1 MSKTRMGKRVASL
14 LLSLVMMLSLLPTTV
29 YATED
34 TGGGTGATYDA
45 VQQTESGD
53 NTENAG
59 ELESTG
65 EGEDDSEA
73 GNKAET
79 YVAQVGDV
87 QYKTLEEAIGV
98 AADGATVSLLDN
110 VTLNTTLTVAKSITI
125 DVGGFTLTV
134 ATDGDGIVVNNAT
147 LTLTGTGKYVFNCT
161 ASGSDGIFVNNTVEG
176 GTSELN
182 LNGNVDINVS
192 GNVSSAIHAYAS
204 AGKAVVNI
212 NAGTI
217 TARGSKQF
225 PGVVVDQN
233 ATLNMTGGTFDL
245 SMDFDAYSD
254 GNDVVGVLIWG
265 GSSHKQENCAVN
277 ISGGT
282 FKVGGKNA
290 FAQAVQVGMSNGYS
304 ENCTVNISGGNV
316 VLNPTE
322 GGKGYVYTAY
332 KASYATAA
340 ITGGTVSGK
349 VTAIANTYIR
359 DLENDGLT
367 ITGGTFSG
375 ITVDEK
381 YLAEG
386 KTLDKSGT
394 VIDEV
399 ASTKP
404 VTVNGV
410 GYDTLEEAIAAAQ
423 DGDTVTL
430 LADVEE
436 NVEIAAGKNLTLDL
450 NGCTLNGGTGTN
462 KAALTNYGTITITDS
477 SEAKTGTIK
486 RNDIGT
492 VGETSYYVILNQ
504 GTMTIESGNV
514 INNSGYKKA
523 NSTGSMVGSSLICNG
538 DCNGGSTL
546 TINGGTFTQ
555 YNFIAIKNGALGVL
569 NVTGGMIT
577 SNHSAIQNWFEAN
590 ITGGEIKGQLWTDA
604 YTAGVSDGKTKIG
617 GNATFTG
624 EIVMDIYG
632 NSVAPTL
639 EIAGGKLDVT
649 NWKITDAAA
658 NVGAKPAISG
668 GTFKAAVPA
677 DYLADGFEIKESTD
691 ASGNTTYGVEKAASY
706 VAMIGEQSYATLQAA
721 FDAAKTGDTVTLL
734 SDITLTEQV
743 NITKALDGLT
753 LDGNGKTITC
763 ATTNDPSKSGGSA
776 LYFGNADQHLYC
788 TGIKIKDLT
797 MTGTA
802 RFAIFLCGGTTTEFT
817 NVNIS
822 GNYYI
827 AVNLYGTHGAT
838 MTNCNISNS
847 TTGTDKY
854 ISGIWSNVSSAN
866 PLKLV
871 NSTVDVITINTYT
884 TANKLEPKIF
894 VMDGS
899 EAEIHTF
906 DDGSVS
912 GNKKLCVS
920 TESTGTYTIKEYDET
935 TSTWV
940 EVKDYVAEVNGT
952 GYATLAAAYAAAEDG
967 ATVTL
972 LADTTE
978 DVTINKNITLDL
990 GGKTLTNTNTGKA
1003 TLTIAKGATA
1013 TVKNGS
1019 VVGGSSYYTI
1029 QNNGT
1034 ATLEGV
1040 TATAG
1045 NTGSSMIDN
1054 WGTLTIESGTYE
1066 GGLNVVK
1073 SEEGSTLTIN
1083 GGKFTL
1089 EYATEGYTGVVFA
1102 YGNTTITGGEFIQ
1115 NLTTTGRWNHP
1126 TVILT
1131 GVVEGYTAITRV
1143 TGGHFVNKM
1152 SGESIFRGAG
1162 KGTSDNFEVSG
1173 GTFNKSVP
1181 DSFFKEGY
1189 FAQKNTDGTYGVGGP
1204 AVAKV
1209 NSAEGYNTL
1218 AEAIAAAKAGETVT
1232 LLQNVTVDKPIIVGK
1247 AITLDLGGKTLTSTW
1262 AMPSDASGAD
1272 RYALVN
1278 NAKMTLTNGTF
1289 AAGEA
1294 RAIGAYAGLTLNNVT
1309 VSQTLTGG
1317 HACVAFCKDGAT
1329 YTIKDSTINGAYA
1342 VANFANN
1349 ATIKIT
1355 GSELNGSGCGLYHN
1369 GSNYG
1374 LELTV
1379 RATTIN
1385 GSLDGAIGNENDP
1398 SGVYISGSTATVEK
1412 GGMQFAS
1419 FTNCTIKGATAIEV
1433 KYTNLKLD
1441 KCTVEA
1447 TAKTPSYSKNNNG
1460 MTALGFAVVSTDNSK
1475 DGVTPVPAG
1484 TVTITGKGNYTGL
1497 VGLGALEGVK
1507 ETYTG
1512 FADGTIKV
1520 FGGTFDSAVMPEY
1533 CADGFV
1539 PTQNDDGTYG
1549 VREANYVAQV
1559 SSTKYESLAAAIEA
1573 AGRNATVTLLADT
1586 RENVTIDKAMTLDLN
1601 GHTLNGGTEKG
1612 KPALTITARPVTIK
1626 DSSEAQNGTIMRED
1640 TAENSGVSSHY
1651 VIDVQ
1656 GNGWLTFE
1664 GGNVKNGSGVVGVK
1678 GASLVRV
1685 GDDSVAKQ
1693 PGLVINGGT
1702 FTQDNFIVIKVDRG
1716 YLKLNGGT
1724 LNSANSYAVE
1734 NWYNANIKG
1743 GTVNGDVAA
1752 WTYSGGT
1759 NSFLTIEGG
1768 AINGNVTSVNYGNA
1782 ENRTA
1787 KVSITGGTVNGEL
1800 DTRSYDPATNELT
1813 SIDDAAKATIKVTSG
1828 TFSKD
1833 PSTYVV
1839 EDSAVKANEDGTFG
1853 VEKAYLAKVGDTS
1866 YYTMKEAFEAQTAS
1880 GAPIV
1885 MLRDYTTGS
1894 PFRSGSINRTVDL
1907 NGHTWTCTGTDA
1919 NSAAFEINNSNVT
1932 LTVKSGKVV
1941 SSQLVGLIPSAIG
1954 GTITYDNSGL
1964 VFESVEMKTTAHS
1977 GIETNGNNKNNT
1989 VTLKNSTLNVPNG
2002 FGIYFPSSGTLNI
2015 ENSII
2020 NAKTMGVQVCSGS
2033 LNINDGSEITVTGDP
2048 VEKTENDGAIQD
2060 GAAISIVNRTGYKGL
2075 DKIKVTGGTFTA
2087 KTGNDAIKAY
2097 DWNNTNRTE
2106 DEWAEAGT
2114 YIAVSGGTF
2123 SSAVK
2128 EEYCADGYI
2137 PTANGDGTYGV
2148 KEGQYVAYVGTS
2160 TNKFETLQAAIN
2172 AAKDS
2177 QTVRLLADITLTET
2191 AVFPA
2196 GKKVSI
2202 NLQGHKITATGTALR
2217 INGTTEINS
2226 SKTGAPDA
2234 AQTGMI
2240 VSTNNVAVAVG
2251 NNAKLSVFSGT
2262 LKGREGA
2269 VITGTS
2275 TGATIDVRGSKATLI
2290 ATDNAVIAGN
2300 GSKRDG
2306 DPNNITIR
2314 NGTFIGSITTPGYIA
2329 CGIYAPWNDNVTVSG
2344 GTFNITNG
2352 AGIVARAGTVKVTSG
2367 TFNCT
2372 GDGTG
2377 WVGDSK
2383 NTVPCA
2389 ALVFDKAA
2397 NYPALTDASQI
2408 LVSGGSFSTDPA
2420 ANGATLAAG
2429 YVAAPN
2435 ESGMYKVE
2443 KANPVAEI
2451 NGVKYDT
2458 LSQAIAA
2465 LEDKGGTIK
2474 LLQDIN
2480 APSMNYKITENI
2492 TIDLNGHDITG
2503 SGAEGV
2509 FYVYTSGH
2517 LTITGDGV
2525 ITAVENNKAAIAVQV
2540 FSEKAKVTLEGG
2552 TYKQQITNKDDPH
2565 FDLIYVYYGTAEIK
2579 GGTYEGFTPAWTLN
2593 CRDDSYKA
2601 GTAHITVTGGTFVG
2615 FDPANNTAEGE
2626 GTSFVPTGY
2635 VPKANGDGS
2644 YTVVKGTY
2652 VAEYNGT
2659 KYTSLQEAINAASQK
2674 NGGQA
2679 VVTLLGDL
2687 TITETVNFAKQY
2699 GGSVL
2704 LNLGGYTL
2712 TGEGCRALQIN
2723 KGNLYLENGTVTS
2736 TGIINSSSVIRIGS
2750 NEDAYSG
2757 VQPQLYMRNGAKVL
2771 APVSYGV
2778 TIFGSK
2784 TVSEQLT
2791 VAGNASIEATGPSPA
2806 ISGQGGQAYHVDGKG
2821 TKVIITGNAVVSATN
2836 NYAIYHPDNGTL
2848 TVQGNAS
2855 VSGKGG
2861 IQMCSGTLDISY
2873 GSPKIEALGKA
2884 DHETGAAGPIYDVAA
2899 ISVVN
2904 RSYPGGAPVVTI
2916 KGTPT
2921 ITAVDGEVIHAY
2933 TWSSGAESEWAE
2945 AGDNINVSGG
2955 TYSKDFK
2962 EAYLAADCTLVP
2974 NGDTTYTVKQEPV
2987 AEYNG
2992 TQYTSLAQALQD
3004 ARNAGGGEVKLLKD
3018 VTQTTSSLDIGKV
3031 TLDLNTKTLTLDGG
3045 AQLYT
3050 SNAATIKNGT
3060 IKRTDEPTSG
3070 NANDFAIQVMSG
3082 SSLTLGTTSADTV
3095 TIESTY
3101 GVYNVGGTLTV
3112 GHANITTDGWSV
3124 AVDDSASKTGVV
3136 TIGEGAVITSKTGN
3150 CISTR
3155 VGSKPNVTITGGQLT
3170 SNGTNWDAGVIYWA
3184 SEGTLTITGGTFTA
3198 SSAEGSEAAAVY
3210 QKNGTVKISGSATNL
3225 LGNKALVV
3233 QTGDGSTGTMVTE
3246 LSGGTYSTKPEE
3258 AWVVNGYRAIE
3269 NTDGSFTV
3277 VEGKFTVQVTS
3288 RTVSSD
3294 TPVANVSGGGE
3305 TTYEVGTTVTAASLS
3320 GYTFKG
3326 WYLEKYTDDNS
3337 TLVKTDLSFT
3347 YHPTADCTLIA
3358 VYEPISGAKF
3368 YLTVNASEFTVGE
3381 SAVYDSYMHDQV
3393 AAGESV
3399 TVRFEG
3405 KENFLYWVNASRKVV
3420 SISKEYTFIMG
3431 SETTLTAVYGKT
3443 REAQATVVFMS
3454 DSDQIITSKAY
3465 KSGTA
3470 IQFPTPPIKM
3480 GCTFTRWSMTE
3491 QEIQAA
3497 IAASNNGVIVV
3508 KACYTDPSTPYTV
3521 TVRYPDDTKE
3531 EYSGMVGKTV
3541 TLTAKEISGKI
3552 FSYWTDSENNV
3563 LGYAKTL
3570 MLAPSGSI
3578 TVKAVYSD
3586 TAVEAKPVITMTAV
3600 EAGEVGTGYY
3610 VISFTATRAVPEGYT
3625 VVKQGILYSVDSQCS
3640 GEGAKD
3646 YMKLTDEGSVPAGI
3660 YEYEGNNTA
3669 LSGVTRFNAKTGAV
3683 DRTIYG
3689 RGYMV
3694 LKNSSGTIEY
3704 VYSDNILSGNYSNLA
3719 NIGG

>member
-29 YATED
+29 YATEGAD
-34 TGGGTGATYDA
+34 TGDITDEIVGQANTSVANTEGTG
-45 VQQTESGD
+45 EPG
-53 NTENAG
+53 
-59 ELESTG
+59 STG
-65 EGEDDSEA
+65 EGKDGGEA

-79 YVAQVGDV
+79 CVAQVDGT
-87 QYKTLEEAIGV
+87 QYATLEEAV
-98 AADGATVSLLDN
+98 KAAENGNTVSLLDN
-110 VTLNTTLTVAKSITI
+110 VTLNTTLTVAKNITI
-125 DVGGFTLTV
+125 DVGGFTLKVSTS
-134 ATDGDGIVVNNAT
+134 GDGISVENAT
-147 LTLTGTGKYVFNCT
+147 LTLTGDNGAYVFDCT
-161 ASGSDGIFVNNTVEG
+161 ASGGDGIFVNNTDANT
-176 GTSELN
+176 TSNLN
-182 LNGNVDINVS
+182 LS
-192 GNVSSAIHAYAS
+192 GNVKIRVSNNSNSVIHAYAATGNAS
-204 AGKAVVNI
+204 VNISGGALTVDGTGSKFSAVVI
-212 NAGTI
+212 
-217 TARGSKQF
+217 
-225 PGVVVDQN
+225 DQN
-233 ATLNMTGGTFDL
+233 AALNMNGGEIDL
-245 SMDFDAYSD
+245 SVDFESYSKSY
-254 GNDVVGVLIWG
+254 NDVVGVLLWG
-265 GSSHKQENCAVN
+265 QNGKQENCTAN
-277 ISGGT
+277 INGGAI
-282 FKVGGKNA
+282 KVGGKNA
-290 FAQAVQVGMSNGYS
+290 FAQAVQVGMKNGYS
-304 ENCTVNISGGNV
+304 ENCAVNISGGEV
-316 VLNPTE
+316 VLNQTE
-322 GGKGYVYTAY
+322 GGEGYVYAPY
-332 KASYATAA
+332 NAAYATAT
-340 ITGGTVSGK
+340 ITGGTVSGN
-349 VTAIANTYIR
+349 VTALTATAAGP
-359 DLENDGLT
+359 DTATLT
-367 ITGGTFSG
+367 ISGGTFSTTAG
-375 ITVDEK
+375 TTLNVEK
-381 YLAEG
+381 YLAED
-386 KTLDKSGT
+386 KTLDASGN
-394 VIDEV
+394 VVDEV

-410 GYDTLEEAIAAAQ
+410 GYDTLAAAIAAAQ

-430 LADVEE
+430 LADVDE

-504 GTMTIESGNV
+504 GTMTIESGTV

-632 NSVAPTL
+632 NSVAPKL
-639 EIAGGKLDVT
+639 EITGGKLDVT

-734 SDITLTEQV
+734 
-743 NITKALDGLT
+743 
-753 LDGNGKTITC
+753 
-763 ATTNDPSKSGGSA
+763 
-776 LYFGNADQHLYC
+776 
-788 TGIKIKDLT
+788 
-797 MTGTA
+797 
-802 RFAIFLCGGTTTEFT
+802 
-817 NVNIS
+817 
-822 GNYYI
+822 
-827 AVNLYGTHGAT
+827 
-838 MTNCNISNS
+838 
-847 TTGTDKY
+847 
-854 ISGIWSNVSSAN
+854 
-866 PLKLV
+866 
-871 NSTVDVITINTYT
+871 
-884 TANKLEPKIF
+884 
-894 VMDGS
+894 
-899 EAEIHTF
+899 
-906 DDGSVS
+906 
-912 GNKKLCVS
+912 
-920 TESTGTYTIKEYDET
+920 
-935 TSTWV
+935 
-940 EVKDYVAEVNGT
+940 
-952 GYATLAAAYAAAEDG
+952 
-967 ATVTL
+967 
-972 LADTTE
+972 ADTTE
-978 DVTINKNITLDL
+978 DVTIDKNITLDL
-990 GGKTLTNTNTGKA
+990 GGKTLTNTGAGKA

-1034 ATLEGV
+1034 ATLEDV

-1054 WGTLTIESGTYE
+1054 YGTLTINSGTYT

-1083 GGKFTL
+1083 GGTFTL
-1089 EYATEGYTGVVFA
+1089 DYATNGYTGVVFA
-1102 YGNTTITGGEFIQ
+1102 YGDTTISGGEFIQ

-1189 FAQKNTDGTYGVGGP
+1189 FAQKNTDSTYGVGGP

-1262 AMPSDASGAD
+1262 VMPSDASGAD

-1612 KPALTITARPVTIK
+1612 KPALTITARTVTIK
-1626 DSSEAQNGTIMRED
+1626 DSSTAQTGTIMRED

-1651 VIDVQ
+1651 VIDIQ
-1656 GNGWLTFE
+1656 GNAWVMFE
-1664 GGNVKNGSGVVGVK
+1664 SGIVKNNSGIVGVT

-1880 GAPIV
+1880 GEPIV

-1941 SSQLVGLIPSAIG
+1941 SSQLVGLIPSAMG
-1954 GTITYDNSGL
+1954 GTIKYDNSSL
-1964 VFESVEMKTTAHS
+1964 MFEGVEMSTTATS
-1977 GIETNGNNKNNT
+1977 GIETNGNNTNDT

-2020 NAKTMGVQVCSGS
+2020 NAKTMGVQICSGS
-2033 LNINDGSEITVTGDP
+2033 LNINDGSEITVTGDS

-2097 DWNNTNRTE
+2097 NWENKTE
-2106 DEWAEAGT
+2106 TDFTANDKVF
-2114 YIAVSGGTF
+2114 VSGGTF
-2123 SSAVK
+2123 SSIPDNMT
-2128 EEYCADGYI
+2128 ELCAKDYI
-2137 PTANGDGTYGV
+2137 PELTPSGAYEVRKAD
-2148 KEGQYVAYVGTS
+2148 YVAAISDKQYTS
-2160 TNKFETLQAAIN
+2160 LANAIA
-2172 AAKDS
+2172 AAKDGD
-2177 QTVRLLADITLTET
+2177 TVKLLGEVVLDKTLIIKDKTITLDLNGKTISNSADIWNENTYAWSLISVRDKGNLTIDDT
-2191 AVFPA
+2191 
-2196 GKKVSI
+2196 
-2202 NLQGHKITATGTALR
+2202 TG
-2217 INGTTEINS
+2217 G
-2226 SKTGAPDA
+2226 
-2234 AQTGMI
+2234 
-2240 VSTNNVAVAVG
+2240 
-2251 NNAKLSVFSGT
+2251 GT
-2262 LKGREGA
+2262 LKAKENDCFALDVYAYDTKNVENTKLTINAGNYVGNISA
-2269 VITGTS
+2269 VYAFTGK
-2275 TGATIDVRGSKATLI
+2275 ATI
-2290 ATDNAVIAGN
+2290 N
-2300 GSKRDG
+2300 GG
-2306 DPNNITIR
+2306 H
-2314 NGTFIGSITTPGYIA
+2314 FSIQQ
-2329 CGIYAPWNDNVTVSG
+2329 
-2344 GTFNITNG
+2344 
-2352 AGIVARAGTVKVTSG
+2352 K
-2367 TFNCT
+2367 
-2372 GDGTG
+2372 
-2377 WVGDSK
+2377 
-2383 NTVPCA
+2383 
-2389 ALVFDKAA
+2389 
-2397 NYPALTDASQI
+2397 
-2408 LVSGGSFSTDPA
+2408 
-2420 ANGATLAAG
+2420 
-2429 YVAAPN
+2429 
-2435 ESGMYKVE
+2435 ESG
-2443 KANPVAEI
+2443 
-2451 NGVKYDT
+2451 
-2458 LSQAIAA
+2458 S
-2465 LEDKGGTIK
+2465 
-2474 LLQDIN
+2474 
-2480 APSMNYKITENI
+2480 
-2492 TIDLNGHDITG
+2492 
-2503 SGAEGV
+2503 
-2509 FYVYTSGH
+2509 
-2517 LTITGDGV
+2517 
-2525 ITAVENNKAAIAVQV
+2525 
-2540 FSEKAKVTLEGG
+2540 
-2552 TYKQQITNKDDPH
+2552 DPYR
-2565 FDLIYVYYGTAEIK
+2565 L
-2579 GGTYEGFTPAWTLN
+2579 TLN
-2593 CRDDSYKA
+2593 CYDSSYTA
-2601 GTAHITVTGGTFVG
+2601 GRAHITVTGGTFVG
-2615 FDPANNTAEGE
+2615 FDPANNKAEGE
-2626 GTSFVPTGY
+2626 GTSFVPDGY

-2659 KYTSLQEAINAASQK
+2659 KYTSLQEAIDAASQQ

-2679 VVTLLGDL
+2679 VVTLLGNL
-2687 TITETVNFAKQY
+2687 TITETVNFANVTAA
-2699 GGSVL
+2699 SVL
-2704 LNLGGYTL
+2704 LDLGGYTL

-2723 KGNLYLENGTVTS
+2723 KGNLYLEKGTVTS
-2736 TGIINSSSVIRIGS
+2736 TGIADSKSVIRIGS
-2750 NEDAYSG
+2750 DDTTYSG
-2757 VQPQLYMRNGAKVL
+2757 SNPMLYMRNGAKVL

-2778 TIFGSK
+2778 TIFGSA

-2848 TVQGNAS
+2848 DIQGGTIT
-2855 VSGKGG
+2855 GKGG
-2861 IQMCSGTLDISY
+2861 IQMCSGTLTIS

-2884 DHETGAAGPIYDVAA
+2884 DHATGAAGPIYDVAA

-2921 ITAVDGEVIHAY
+2921 VTANEGEVIHAY
-2933 TWSSGAESEWAE
+2933 TWSSNTESEWAD
-2945 AGDNINVSGG
+2945 AGKNINVSGG
-2955 TYSKDFK
+2955 TYSKDFN
-2962 EAYLAADCTLVP
+2962 EAYLAADCTLVA
-2974 NGDTTYTVKQEPV
+2974 NNDTTYTVKQEPV

-3050 SNAATIKNGT
+3050 SGDATINNGT
-3060 IKRTDEPTSG
+3060 IKRIDTPTSG
-3070 NANDFAIQVMSG
+3070 SANDFAIQVMSG

-3101 GVYNVGGTLTV
+3101 GVYNAGGTLTV
-3112 GHANITTDGWSV
+3112 SHATITTDGWSI
-3124 AVDDSASKTGVV
+3124 AVNDSASKTGVV
-3136 TIGEGAVITSKTGN
+3136 TIGEGAVITSQNGN
-3150 CISTR
+3150 CISTM
-3155 VGSKPNVTITGGQLT
+3155 VNSKPNVTITGGQLT
-3170 SNGTNWDAGVIYWA
+3170 SNGTNWDAGVVYWA

-3198 SSAEGSEAAAVY
+3198 SSAESSEAAAVY
-3210 QKNGTVKISGSATNL
+3210 QKNGTVKISGTTAKL
-3225 LGNKALVV
+3225 LGNKALVAKV
-3233 QTGDGSTGTMVTE
+3233 GDGSTGTMVTE
-3246 LSGGTYSTKPEE
+3246 LSGGTYSTKPED
-3258 AWVVNGYRAIE
+3258 AWVFNGYRAID
-3269 NTDGSFTV
+3269 NGDGTFTV

-3347 YHPTADCTLIA
+3347 YKPTADCTLIA

-3480 GCTFTRWSMTE
+3480 GCTFTGWSMTE

-3508 KACYTDPSTPYTV
+3508 KARYTDPSTPYTV
-3521 TVRYPDDTKE
+3521 TVLYPDDTKE

-3660 YEYEGNNTA
+3660 YVYEGNNTA

-3694 LKNSSGTIEY
+3694 LKNSSGAMEY

>member
-53 NTENAG
+53 NTENTD
-59 ELESTG
+59 ESKPTG
-65 EGEDDSEA
+65 EGGDDSEA
-73 GNKAET
+73 GNEGEVSAT
-79 YVAQVGDV
+79 CVAQVGGT
-87 QYKTLEEAIGV
+87 QYATLEAAIG
-98 AADGATVSLLDN
+98 AATDGATVSLLGN
-110 VTLNTTLTVAKSITI
+110 VTLNNTTLTVEGKTITI

-367 ITGGTFSG
+367 ISGGTFSG

-386 KTLDKSGT
+386 KTLNESGNVVDKAP
-394 VIDEV
+394 EV
-399 ASTKP
+399 KR

-410 GYDTLEEAIAAAQ
+410 GYDTLEAAIAAAQ

-430 LADVEE
+430 LADVDE

-450 NGCTLNGGTGTN
+450 NDCTLNGGTGTN

-632 NSVAPTL
+632 NSVAPKL
-639 EIAGGKLDVT
+639 EITSGKLDVT

-658 NVGAKPAISG
+658 AVGAKPAVSG
-668 GTFKAAVPA
+668 GTFTAKVPA
-677 DYLADGFEIKESTD
+677 DYLADGFEIKQNSD
-691 ASGNTTYGVEKAASY
+691 GSYGVEKAASY
-706 VAMIGEQSYATLQAA
+706 VAKIDEQSYATLQAA
-721 FDAAKTGDTVTLL
+721 FDAANAGDT
-734 SDITLTEQV
+734 I
-743 NITKALDGLT
+743 
-753 LDGNGKTITC
+753 
-763 ATTNDPSKSGGSA
+763 
-776 LYFGNADQHLYC
+776 
-788 TGIKIKDLT
+788 
-797 MTGTA
+797 
-802 RFAIFLCGGTTTEFT
+802 
-817 NVNIS
+817 
-822 GNYYI
+822 
-827 AVNLYGTHGAT
+827 
-838 MTNCNISNS
+838 
-847 TTGTDKY
+847 
-854 ISGIWSNVSSAN
+854 
-866 PLKLV
+866 
-871 NSTVDVITINTYT
+871 
-884 TANKLEPKIF
+884 
-894 VMDGS
+894 
-899 EAEIHTF
+899 
-906 DDGSVS
+906 
-912 GNKKLCVS
+912 
-920 TESTGTYTIKEYDET
+920 
-935 TSTWV
+935 
-940 EVKDYVAEVNGT
+940 
-952 GYATLAAAYAAAEDG
+952 
-967 ATVTL
+967 TL

-1019 VVGGSSYYTI
+1019 VVGGNSYYTI

-1054 WGTLTIESGTYE
+1054 FGDLTINSGTYT
-1066 GGLNVVK
+1066 GGLDTVK
-1073 SEEGSTLTIN
+1073 NEPNAKL
-1083 GGKFTL
+1083 
-1089 EYATEGYTGVVFA
+1089 
-1102 YGNTTITGGEFIQ
+1102 TITGGEFT
-1115 NLTTTGRWNHP
+1115 LEKGTSKGF
-1126 TVILT
+1126 T
-1131 GVVEGYTAITRV
+1131 GVVFNYGDLTINGGTFTQSDKSAPYGQAQVIHTDKSGSSAPSTVI
-1143 TGGHFVNKM
+1143 TGGTFKNLCTSSTTAWTVR
-1152 SGESIFRGAG
+1152 ESNAAAGAT
-1162 KGTSDNFEVSG
+1162 KISG
-1173 GTFNKSVP
+1173 GTFNKKFGAATKSYLI
-1181 DSFFKEGY
+1181 DGY
-1189 FAQKNTDGTYGVGGP
+1189 DVYQTASGEYTAMP
-1204 AVAKV
+1204 ADKVARL
-1209 NSAEGYNTL
+1209 GLYNYYTTL
-1218 AEAIAAAKAGETVT
+1218 EEAIAAVGTGVSTSAVVY
-1232 LLQNVTVDKPIIVGK
+1232 LLKNVTIDTQLVIDNSK
-1247 AITLDLGGKTLTSTW
+1247 AITLDLNGFTLTSTY
-1262 AMPSDASGAD
+1262 AMGEATGEG

-1278 NAKMTLTNGTF
+1278 KTALTVKNGTF

-1294 RAIGAYAGLTLNNVT
+1294 RAIGAYAKLTLTKATVT
-1309 VSQTLTGG
+1309 QTLTGG
-1317 HACVAFCKDGAT
+1317 HACVAFCANDTA
-1329 YTIKDSTINGAYA
+1329 YTITNSEINGAYA

-1349 ATIKIT
+1349 ATITIKD
-1355 GSELNGSGCGLYHN
+1355 SKLKGSGCGLYHN

-1374 LELTV
+1374 LKLTV
-1379 RATTIN
+1379 TDTTIN

-1412 GGMQFAS
+1412 GGMQSAS

-1433 KYTNLKLD
+1433 KYTDLTLTD
-1441 KCTVEA
+1441 CTVEA
-1447 TAKTPSYSKNNNG
+1447 TAKNPSYSQNNNG
-1460 MTALGFAVVSTDNSK
+1460 MTALGFAVVSTDNAK
-1475 DGVTPVPAG
+1475 DDKTPVPAG
-1484 TVTITGKGNYTGL
+1484 TVTITGTKGKYTGL

-1520 FGGTFDSAVMPEY
+1520 SGGTFDSAVMPEY

-1539 PTQNDDGTYG
+1539 PTQNDNGTYG

-1559 SSTKYESLAAAIEA
+1559 GSTKYESLAEAIKA
-1573 AGRNATVTLLADT
+1573 AGRNATVKLLADT

-1941 SSQLVGLIPSAIG
+1941 SSQLVGLIPSAMG

-2020 NAKTMGVQVCSGS
+2020 NAKTMGVQVCAGS

-2097 DWNNTNRTE
+2097 DWANNTATDFTAN
-2106 DEWAEAGT
+2106 DKVF
-2114 YIAVSGGTF
+2114 VSGGTF
-2123 SSAVK
+2123 SSIPDNMT
-2128 EEYCADGYI
+2128 ELCAKDYI
-2137 PTANGDGTYGV
+2137 PELTPSGAYEVRKAD
-2148 KEGQYVAYVGTS
+2148 YVAAISDKQYTS
-2160 TNKFETLQAAIN
+2160 LANAIA
-2172 AAKDS
+2172 AAKDGD
-2177 QTVRLLADITLTET
+2177 TVKLLDDVVLDKTLIIKDKTITLDLN
-2191 AVFPA
+2191 
-2196 GKKVSI
+2196 GKTISNSVDIWNENTYAWSLISVRDKG
-2202 NLQGHKITATGTALR
+2202 NLTIDDTTG
-2217 INGTTEINS
+2217 G
-2226 SKTGAPDA
+2226 
-2234 AQTGMI
+2234 
-2240 VSTNNVAVAVG
+2240 
-2251 NNAKLSVFSGT
+2251 GT
-2262 LKGREGA
+2262 LKAKENDCFALDVYAYDTKNVENTKLTINAGNYVGNISA
-2269 VITGTS
+2269 VYAFTGK
-2275 TGATIDVRGSKATLI
+2275 ATI
-2290 ATDNAVIAGN
+2290 N
-2300 GSKRDG
+2300 GG
-2306 DPNNITIR
+2306 H
-2314 NGTFIGSITTPGYIA
+2314 FSIQQ
-2329 CGIYAPWNDNVTVSG
+2329 
-2344 GTFNITNG
+2344 
-2352 AGIVARAGTVKVTSG
+2352 K
-2367 TFNCT
+2367 
-2372 GDGTG
+2372 
-2377 WVGDSK
+2377 
-2383 NTVPCA
+2383 
-2389 ALVFDKAA
+2389 
-2397 NYPALTDASQI
+2397 
-2408 LVSGGSFSTDPA
+2408 
-2420 ANGATLAAG
+2420 
-2429 YVAAPN
+2429 
-2435 ESGMYKVE
+2435 ESG
-2443 KANPVAEI
+2443 
-2451 NGVKYDT
+2451 
-2458 LSQAIAA
+2458 S
-2465 LEDKGGTIK
+2465 
-2474 LLQDIN
+2474 
-2480 APSMNYKITENI
+2480 
-2492 TIDLNGHDITG
+2492 
-2503 SGAEGV
+2503 
-2509 FYVYTSGH
+2509 
-2517 LTITGDGV
+2517 
-2525 ITAVENNKAAIAVQV
+2525 
-2540 FSEKAKVTLEGG
+2540 
-2552 TYKQQITNKDDPH
+2552 DPYR
-2565 FDLIYVYYGTAEIK
+2565 L
-2579 GGTYEGFTPAWTLN
+2579 TLN
-2593 CRDDSYKA
+2593 CYDSSYTA
-2601 GTAHITVTGGTFVG
+2601 GRAHITVTGGTFKG

-2626 GTSFVPTGY
+2626 GTSFVPEGY
-2635 VPKANGDGS
+2635 IPKDNGDGS

-2679 VVTLLGDL
+2679 VVTLLGNL

-2704 LNLGGYTL
+2704 LNLGGCTL
-2712 TGEGCRALQIN
+2712 TGENCRALQIN

-2736 TGIINSSSVIRIGS
+2736 TGIADSKSVIRIGS
-2750 NEDAYSG
+2750 DDTTYSG
-2757 VQPQLYMRNGAKVL
+2757 SNPMLYMRNGAKVL

-2778 TIFGSK
+2778 TIFGSA
-2784 TVSEQLT
+2784 TVSETLT

-2848 TVQGNAS
+2848 DIQGGTIT
-2855 VSGKGG
+2855 GKGG
-2861 IQMCSGTLDISY
+2861 IQMCSGTLNIS

-2884 DHETGAAGPIYDVAA
+2884 NHETGASGPIYDIAA

-2904 RSYPGGAPVVTI
+2904 RGYPGGAPVVTI

-2921 ITAVDGEVIHAY
+2921 ITANEGEVIHAY
-2933 TWSSGAESEWAE
+2933 TWSSNAESVWAE
-2945 AGDNINVSGG
+2945 AGENINVSGG
-2955 TYSKDFK
+2955 TYSKTFNT
-2962 EAYLAADCTLVP
+2962 AYLAADCTLVA
-2974 NGDTTYTVKQEPV
+2974 NNDTTYTVKQKPV

-2992 TQYTSLAQALQD
+2992 TPYTSLPQALQD

-3031 TLDLNTKTLTLDGG
+3031 TLDLNRQTLTLDGG

-3082 SSLTLGTTSADTV
+3082 SSLTLGATSADTV
-3095 TIESTY
+3095 KIESTY

-3112 GHANITTDGWSV
+3112 SHAVITTDGWSV
-3124 AVDDSASKTGVV
+3124 AVSDSKTKTGEV
-3136 TIGEGAVITSKTGN
+3136 TIGEGAVITSQNGN
-3150 CISTR
+3150 CIGTM
-3155 VGSKPNVTITGGQLT
+3155 VNSKPNVTITGGRLT
-3170 SNGTNWDAGVIYWA
+3170 SDGTAWDAGVIYWA

-3198 SSAEGSEAAAVY
+3198 SSAESSEAAAVY
-3210 QKNGTVKISGSATNL
+3210 QKNGTVKISGNTAKL
-3225 LGNKALVV
+3225 LGNNALVV
-3233 QTGDGSTGTMVTE
+3233 QAGEGSTGTMVTE

-3258 AWVVNGYRAIE
+3258 TWVVNGYRAIE
-3269 NTDGSFTV
+3269 NTDGSYTV
-3277 VEGKFTVQVTS
+3277 KEGEYTVQVTS

-3347 YHPTADCTLIA
+3347 YKPTADCTLIA

-3368 YLTVNASEFTVGE
+3368 YLTVHASEFTVTD
-3381 SAVYDSYMHDQV
+3381 SVVYDSYMHDQV

-3480 GCTFTRWSMTE
+3480 GCTFTGWSMTE

-3508 KACYTDPSTPYTV
+3508 KARYTDPSTPYTV
-3521 TVRYPDDTKE
+3521 TVLYPDDTKE

-3660 YEYEGNNTA
+3660 YVYEGNNTA

-3694 LKNSSGTIEY
+3694 LKNSSGAMEY

>member
-53 NTENAG
+53 NTENTG
-59 ELESTG
+59 KLESTG

-73 GNKAET
+73 GNEGETSVT

-87 QYKTLEEAIGV
+87 QYKTLKEAIGV

-340 ITGGTVSGK
+340 ITSGTVSGK
-349 VTAIANTYIR
+349 VTAIANAYIR

-367 ITGGTFSG
+367 ISGGTFSG

-381 YLAEG
+381 YLADG
-386 KTLDKSGT
+386 KTLDASGN
-394 VIDEV
+394 VVDKAPEV
-399 ASTKP
+399 KP

-410 GYDTLEEAIAAAQ
+410 GYDTLAAAIAAAES
-423 DGDTVTL
+423 GATVKL
-430 LADVEE
+430 LADVNE

-450 NGCTLNGGTGTN
+450 NGFTLNGGTGTN

-486 RNDIGT
+486 RDDIGT

-577 SNHSAIQNWFEAN
+577 SNHSAIQNWFEAD
-590 ITGGEIKGQLWTDA
+590 ITGGEINGQLWTDA
-604 YTAGVSDGKTKIG
+604 YTAGGSNGKTKIG

-632 NSVAPTL
+632 NSVAPKL
-639 EIAGGKLDVT
+639 EITGGKLNVT
-649 NWKITDAAA
+649 NWRITGAAA
-658 NVGAKPAISG
+658 AVGAKPAVSG
-668 GTFKAAVPA
+668 GTFTAKVPA
-677 DYLADGFEIKESTD
+677 EYLADGFEIKESTD

-706 VAMIGEQSYATLQAA
+706 VAKIDEQSYATLQAA

-734 SDITLTEQV
+734 
-743 NITKALDGLT
+743 
-753 LDGNGKTITC
+753 
-763 ATTNDPSKSGGSA
+763 
-776 LYFGNADQHLYC
+776 
-788 TGIKIKDLT
+788 
-797 MTGTA
+797 
-802 RFAIFLCGGTTTEFT
+802 
-817 NVNIS
+817 
-822 GNYYI
+822 
-827 AVNLYGTHGAT
+827 
-838 MTNCNISNS
+838 
-847 TTGTDKY
+847 
-854 ISGIWSNVSSAN
+854 
-866 PLKLV
+866 
-871 NSTVDVITINTYT
+871 
-884 TANKLEPKIF
+884 
-894 VMDGS
+894 
-899 EAEIHTF
+899 
-906 DDGSVS
+906 
-912 GNKKLCVS
+912 
-920 TESTGTYTIKEYDET
+920 
-935 TSTWV
+935 
-940 EVKDYVAEVNGT
+940 
-952 GYATLAAAYAAAEDG
+952 
-967 ATVTL
+967 
-972 LADTTE
+972 ADTTE
-978 DVTINKNITLDL
+978 DVEINKNITLDL
-990 GGKTLTNTNTGKA
+990 GGKTLTNTNAGKA
-1003 TLTIAKGATA
+1003 TVTIAKGATA

-1019 VVGGSSYYTI
+1019 VMGGTSFYTI

-1054 WGTLTIESGTYE
+1054 FGDLTINSGTYT
-1066 GGLNVVK
+1066 GGLDTVK
-1073 SEEGSTLTIN
+1073 NESGAKLTIT
-1083 GGKFTL
+1083 GGDFTL
-1089 EYATEGYTGVVFA
+1089 ERGTSKGFTGVVFN
-1102 YGNTTITGGEFIQ
+1102 YGDLTITGGTFIQ
-1115 NLTTTGRWNHP
+1115 SDTSAPYGQAQVIHTDKDKSGSSVP
-1126 TVILT
+1126 STVIT
-1131 GVVEGYTAITRV
+1131 
-1143 TGGHFVNKM
+1143 
-1152 SGESIFRGAG
+1152 
-1162 KGTSDNFEVSG
+1162 G
-1173 GTFNKSVP
+1173 GTFKNLCTKSTAWTVRATNAAAGATKISGGAFNKKVS
-1181 DSFFKEGY
+1181 EGY
-1189 FAQKNTDGTYGVGGP
+1189 W
-1204 AVAKV
+1204 
-1209 NSAEGYNTL
+1209 AEGYGVYQTASGEYTAMPADKVARLGLYNYYTTL
-1218 AEAIAAAKAGETVT
+1218 EEAIAAVGTGVSTSAVVY
-1232 LLQNVTVDKPIIVGK
+1232 LLENVTIDTQLVIDNSK
-1247 AITLDLGGKTLTSTW
+1247 AITLDLNGFTLTSTY
-1262 AMPSDASGAD
+1262 AMGEATGEG

-1278 NAKMTLTNGTF
+1278 KTALTVKNGTF
-1289 AAGEA
+1289 AAGQA
-1294 RAIGAYAGLTLNNVT
+1294 RAIGAYAKLTLTKATVT
-1309 VSQTLTGG
+1309 QTLTGG
-1317 HACVAFCKDGAT
+1317 HACVAFCANDTA
-1329 YTIKDSTINGAYA
+1329 YTITNSEINGAYA

-1349 ATIKIT
+1349 ATITIKD
-1355 GSELNGSGCGLYHN
+1355 SKLKGSGCGLYHN

-1374 LELTV
+1374 LKLTV
-1379 RATTIN
+1379 TDTTIN

-1398 SGVYISGSTATVEK
+1398 SGVYISGSASHGTMQKAT
-1412 GGMQFAS
+1412 

-1433 KYTNLKLD
+1433 KYTDLTLTD
-1441 KCTVEA
+1441 CTVEA
-1447 TAKTPSYSKNNNG
+1447 TAKNPSYSQNNNG
-1460 MTALGFAVVSTDNSK
+1460 MTALGFAVVSTDNAK
-1475 DGVTPVPAG
+1475 DDKTPVPAG
-1484 TVTITGKGNYTGL
+1484 TVTITGTKGKYTGL
-1497 VGLGALEGVK
+1497 VGLGALKSVK
-1507 ETYTG
+1507 ETYKDFT
-1512 FADGTIKV
+1512 DNTIQV
-1520 FGGTFDSAVMPEY
+1520 SGGTFTSAVMPEY

-1549 VREANYVAQV
+1549 VREANYVAEV
-1559 SSTKYESLAAAIEA
+1559 SGTKYESLAEAIEA
-1573 AGRNATVTLLADT
+1573 AGRNATVKLLADT
-1586 RENVTIDKAMTLDLN
+1586 RENVTISTPYLTLDLN
-1601 GHTLNGGTEKG
+1601 GFTLNGSTGER
-1612 KPALTITARPVTIK
+1612 KPALTVTARVTVK
-1626 DSSEAQNGTIMRED
+1626 DSSENQTGTIMRED

-1656 GNGWLTFE
+1656 GDGWLTFE
-1664 GGNVKNGSGVVGVK
+1664 GGNVKNDSGAGGTK

-1685 GDDSVAKQ
+1685 GSDSVAKY
-1693 PGLVINGGT
+1693 PGLNIKGGT
-1702 FTQDNFIVIKVDRG
+1702 FTQDKFIVIKVERG
-1716 YLKLNGGT
+1716 DLFLNGGS
-1724 LNSANSYAVE
+1724 LNSANSYAVQT
-1734 NWYNANIKG
+1734 WHRATIKG
-1743 GTVNGDVAA
+1743 GTVNGAVSS
-1752 WTYSGGT
+1752 WTYDGGPGAET
-1759 NSFLTIEGG
+1759 TI
-1768 AINGNVTSVNYGNA
+1768 S
-1782 ENRTA
+1782 
-1787 KVSITGGTVNGEL
+1787 GGTVNGNVEAI
-1800 DTRSYDPATNELT
+1800 SYDGKAGKPALV
-1813 SIDDAAKATIKVTSG
+1813 SISGGTVNGTLIAGIYNSATEPTKDMATIEITGG
-1828 TFSKD
+1828 TFSSD
-1833 PSTYVV
+1833 PTKYVI
-1839 EDSAVKANEDGTFG
+1839 EDSAITANADGTFG
-1853 VEKAYLAKVGDTS
+1853 VAKAYLAKVGKTS
-1866 YYTMKEAFEAQTAS
+1866 YYTMDEARKAQSTS
-1880 GAPIV
+1880 GEDIV
-1885 MLRDYTTGS
+1885 LLRDYTTGS
-1894 PFRSGSINRTVDL
+1894 PFRSGISARVVDL
-1907 NGHTWTCTGTDA
+1907 NGYTWTCTGKDA
-1919 NSAAFEINNSNVT
+1919 NSAAFEISDSSAS
-1932 LTVKSGKVV
+1932 LTVKNGKVV
-1941 SSQLVGLIPSAIG
+1941 SSQLVGLIPSAMG
-1954 GTITYDNSGL
+1954 GTIKYDNSGL

-1977 GIETNGNNKNNT
+1977 GIETNGNNTNDT
-1989 VTLKNSTLNVPNG
+1989 VTLKGSTLNVPNG
-2002 FGIYFPSSGTLNI
+2002 FGIYFPSSGMLTI
-2015 ENSII
+2015 ENSTI
-2020 NAKTMGVQVCSGS
+2020 NAKTMGVQVCAGS
-2033 LNINDGSEITVTGDP
+2033 LSINAGSTITVTGDA
-2048 VEKTENDGAIQD
+2048 VSKTENDGAIQD

-2075 DKIKVTGGTFTA
+2075 GNVTVTGGKFTA
-2087 KTGNDAIKAY
+2087 KTGNAAIKAY
-2097 DWNNTNRTE
+2097 DWESNNKVEETFTANETV
-2106 DEWAEAGT
+2106 
-2114 YIAVSGGTF
+2114 AVSGGTF
-2123 SSAVK
+2123 SSIPDNMT
-2128 EEYCADGYI
+2128 ELCAKDYI
-2137 PTANGDGTYGV
+2137 PELTPSGAYEVRKAD
-2148 KEGQYVAYVGTS
+2148 YVAAISDKQYTS
-2160 TNKFETLQAAIN
+2160 LANAIA
-2172 AAKDS
+2172 AAKDGD
-2177 QTVRLLADITLTET
+2177 TVKLLGDVVLDKTLIIKDKTITLDLNGRTISNSADIWNENTYAWSLISVRDKGNLTIDDT
-2191 AVFPA
+2191 
-2196 GKKVSI
+2196 
-2202 NLQGHKITATGTALR
+2202 TG
-2217 INGTTEINS
+2217 G
-2226 SKTGAPDA
+2226 
-2234 AQTGMI
+2234 
-2240 VSTNNVAVAVG
+2240 
-2251 NNAKLSVFSGT
+2251 GT
-2262 LKGREGA
+2262 LKAKENDCFALDVYAYDTKNVENTKLTINAGNYVGNISA
-2269 VITGTS
+2269 VYAFTGK
-2275 TGATIDVRGSKATLI
+2275 ATINGGHFSIQQKE
-2290 ATDNAVIAGN
+2290 N
-2300 GSKRDG
+2300 GS
-2306 DPNNITIR
+2306 DPYR
-2314 NGTFIGSITTPGYIA
+2314 
-2329 CGIYAPWNDNVTVSG
+2329 
-2344 GTFNITNG
+2344 
-2352 AGIVARAGTVKVTSG
+2352 
-2367 TFNCT
+2367 
-2372 GDGTG
+2372 
-2377 WVGDSK
+2377 
-2383 NTVPCA
+2383 
-2389 ALVFDKAA
+2389 L
-2397 NYPALTDASQI
+2397 
-2408 LVSGGSFSTDPA
+2408 
-2420 ANGATLAAG
+2420 
-2429 YVAAPN
+2429 
-2435 ESGMYKVE
+2435 
-2443 KANPVAEI
+2443 
-2451 NGVKYDT
+2451 
-2458 LSQAIAA
+2458 
-2465 LEDKGGTIK
+2465 
-2474 LLQDIN
+2474 
-2480 APSMNYKITENI
+2480 
-2492 TIDLNGHDITG
+2492 
-2503 SGAEGV
+2503 
-2509 FYVYTSGH
+2509 
-2517 LTITGDGV
+2517 
-2525 ITAVENNKAAIAVQV
+2525 
-2540 FSEKAKVTLEGG
+2540 
-2552 TYKQQITNKDDPH
+2552 
-2565 FDLIYVYYGTAEIK
+2565 
-2579 GGTYEGFTPAWTLN
+2579 TLN
-2593 CRDDSYKA
+2593 CYDSSYKA

-2615 FDPANNTAEGE
+2615 FDPANNPAEGA
-2626 GTSFVPTGY
+2626 GTSFVAESVGVDKNTDGTFTAKPNMAAQIVDAGGGSVKAYGDLAEAIAAAEDGETVKLLDNIDLDAQIATGKAITIDGQGKYTIKATRKLVGENNKAGMFYRTTSAQGTLTFLNVTLDGNSVSKIFLNEGGAGETVFDGVTSINGGGMAYGSGIHISGGGSHATIRNSTLTGSTGTTELTDKNYYAANDLWVGGNVY
-2635 VPKANGDGS
+2635 VTVENSTIGTVFVNSAPSATATNGVVHGQLTITGENTKITYLSGEEEDATKVDKFGNNGSLVKIDSGSVDTIFDMGSYEISGGTFKTEIKPEWCAPGYIPKANGDGS

-2659 KYTSLQEAINAASQK
+2659 KYETLQEAIDAASHR
-2674 NGGQA
+2674 NGGQTE
-2679 VVTLLGDL
+2679 VKLLCDL
-2687 TITETVNFAKQY
+2687 TITETVVFAKEFSA
-2699 GGSVL
+2699 GSVL

-2712 TGEGCRALQIN
+2712 TGNGCRALQIN

-2736 TGIINSSSVIRIGS
+2736 TGDNIDSSKSVIRIGS
-2750 NEDAYSG
+2750 DDTAYSG
-2757 VQPQLYMRNGAKVL
+2757 VSPLLYMRNGAKVL
-2771 APVSYGV
+2771 APKTYGV

-2848 TVQGNAS
+2848 DIQGGTIT
-2855 VSGKGG
+2855 GKGG
-2861 IQMCSGTLDISY
+2861 IQMCSGTLTIS

-2933 TWSSGAESEWAE
+2933 TWSNNTESVWAE

-2974 NGDTTYTVKQEPV
+2974 NDNGTYTVKQEPV

-2992 TQYTSLAQALQD
+2992 TPYTSLPQALLD

-3018 VTQTTSSLDIGKV
+3018 VTQTTYSLDIGKV
-3031 TLDLNTKTLTLDGG
+3031 TLNLNTKTLTLDGG

-3050 SNAATIKNGT
+3050 SGDATINNGT
-3060 IKRTDEPTSG
+3060 IKRIDTPTSG

-3082 SSLTLGTTSADTV
+3082 SSLTLGATSADTV

-3101 GVYNVGGTLTV
+3101 GVYNAGGTLTV
-3112 GHANITTDGWSV
+3112 SHAVITTDGWSI
-3124 AVDDSASKTGVV
+3124 AVNDSKTKTGEV

-3150 CISTR
+3150 CIGTR
-3155 VGSKPNVTITGGQLT
+3155 VNSKPNVTITGGQLT
-3170 SNGTNWDAGVIYWA
+3170 SDGTNWGAGVIYWA

-3198 SSAEGSEAAAVY
+3198 SSAAGSTAAAVY
-3210 QKNGTVKISGSATNL
+3210 QKNGTVKISGSSTKL
-3225 LGNKALVV
+3225 LGSNALVAQV
-3233 QTGDGSTGTMVTE
+3233 GEGSTGTMVTE

-3258 AWVVNGYRAIE
+3258 TWVVNGYRAIE
-3269 NTDGSFTV
+3269 NTDGSYTV
-3277 VEGKFTVQVTS
+3277 KEGEYTVQVTS

-3347 YHPTADCTLIA
+3347 YKPTADCTLIA

-3368 YLTVNASEFTVGE
+3368 YLTVHASEFTVTD
-3381 SAVYDSYMHDQV
+3381 SVVYDSYMHDQV

-3480 GCTFTRWSMTE
+3480 GCTFTGWSMTE

-3508 KACYTDPSTPYTV
+3508 KARYTDPSTPYTV
-3521 TVRYPDDTKE
+3521 TVLYPDDTKE

-3660 YEYEGNNTA
+3660 YVYEGNNTA

-3694 LKNSSGTIEY
+3694 LKNSSGVMEY

>member
-53 NTENAG
+53 DTENTG

-65 EGEDDSEA
+65 EGGSEA

-79 YVAQVGDV
+79 YVAQVDGT
-87 QYKTLEEAIGV
+87 QYATLEEAV
-98 AADGATVSLLDN
+98 KAAENGKTVSLLDN

-161 ASGSDGIFVNNTVEG
+161 ASGSDGIFVNNTDANT
-176 GTSELN
+176 TSNLN
-182 LNGNVDINVS
+182 LS
-192 GNVSSAIHAYAS
+192 GNVKIRVSNNSNSVIHAYAATGNAS
-204 AGKAVVNI
+204 VNISGGALTVDGTGSKFSAVVI
-212 NAGTI
+212 
-217 TARGSKQF
+217 
-225 PGVVVDQN
+225 DQN
-233 ATLNMTGGTFDL
+233 AALNMNGGEIDL
-245 SMDFDAYSD
+245 SVDFESYSKSY
-254 GNDVVGVLIWG
+254 NDVVGVLLWG
-265 GSSHKQENCAVN
+265 QNGKQENCTAN
-277 ISGGT
+277 INGGAI
-282 FKVGGKNA
+282 KVGGKNA
-290 FAQAVQVGMSNGYS
+290 FAQAVQVGMKNGYS
-304 ENCTVNISGGNV
+304 ENCMVNISGGEV
-316 VLNPTE
+316 VLNQTGSGE
-322 GGKGYVYTAY
+322 GYVYAPY
-332 KASYATAA
+332 NDAYATAT
-340 ITGGTVSGK
+340 ITGGTVSGN
-349 VTAIANTYIR
+349 VTALTVTNLGEDTAT
-359 DLENDGLT
+359 LT

-386 KTLDKSGT
+386 KTLDESGN
-394 VIDEV
+394 VVDKAPEV
-399 ASTKP
+399 KP

-410 GYDTLEEAIAAAQ
+410 GYDTLAAAIAAAES
-423 DGDTVTL
+423 GATVKL
-430 LADVEE
+430 LADVDE

-450 NGCTLNGGTGTN
+450 NDCTLNGGTGTN

-486 RNDIGT
+486 RDDIGT

-504 GTMTIESGNV
+504 GTMTIESGTV

-577 SNHSAIQNWFEAN
+577 SNHSAIQNWFEAD
-590 ITGGEIKGQLWTDA
+590 ITGGEINGQLWTDA
-604 YTAGVSDGKTKIG
+604 YTAGGSNGKTKIG

-632 NSVAPTL
+632 NSVAPKL
-639 EIAGGKLDVT
+639 EITGGKLNVT
-649 NWKITDAAA
+649 NWRITGAAA
-658 NVGAKPAISG
+658 AVGAKPAVSG
-668 GTFKAAVPA
+668 GTFTAEVPA
-677 DYLADGFEIKESTD
+677 DYLADGFEIKQNSD
-691 ASGNTTYGVEKAASY
+691 GSYGVEKAASY
-706 VAMIGEQSYATLQAA
+706 VAKIDEQSYATLQAA
-721 FDAAKTGDTVTLL
+721 FDAANAGDT
-734 SDITLTEQV
+734 I
-743 NITKALDGLT
+743 
-753 LDGNGKTITC
+753 
-763 ATTNDPSKSGGSA
+763 
-776 LYFGNADQHLYC
+776 
-788 TGIKIKDLT
+788 
-797 MTGTA
+797 
-802 RFAIFLCGGTTTEFT
+802 
-817 NVNIS
+817 
-822 GNYYI
+822 
-827 AVNLYGTHGAT
+827 
-838 MTNCNISNS
+838 
-847 TTGTDKY
+847 
-854 ISGIWSNVSSAN
+854 
-866 PLKLV
+866 
-871 NSTVDVITINTYT
+871 
-884 TANKLEPKIF
+884 
-894 VMDGS
+894 
-899 EAEIHTF
+899 
-906 DDGSVS
+906 
-912 GNKKLCVS
+912 
-920 TESTGTYTIKEYDET
+920 
-935 TSTWV
+935 
-940 EVKDYVAEVNGT
+940 
-952 GYATLAAAYAAAEDG
+952 
-967 ATVTL
+967 TL

-990 GGKTLTNTNTGKA
+990 GGKTLTNTNAGKA
-1003 TLTIAKGATA
+1003 TISVTGGTV
-1013 TVKNGS
+1013 TVKSGN
-1019 VVGGSSYYTI
+1019 VMGGTSYYNIEVTKGS
-1029 QNNGT
+1029 NANL
-1034 ATLEGV
+1034 TLEDV

-1045 NTGSSMIDN
+1045 NTDSSMIDN
-1054 WGTLTIESGTYE
+1054 WGTLTIKSGTYT

-1083 GGKFTL
+1083 GGTFTL
-1089 EYATEGYTGVVFA
+1089 DYATNGYTGVVFA
-1102 YGNTTITGGEFIQ
+1102 YGDTTISGGEFIQ

-1294 RAIGAYAGLTLNNVT
+1294 RAIGAYAGLTLNNVI

-1374 LELTV
+1374 LKLTV

-1433 KYTNLKLD
+1433 KYTNLTLD

-1497 VGLGALEGVK
+1497 VGLGALKSVK
-1507 ETYTG
+1507 ETYKD
-1512 FADGTIKV
+1512 FADGTIK
-1520 FGGTFDSAVMPEY
+1520 
-1533 CADGFV
+1533 
-1539 PTQNDDGTYG
+1539 
-1549 VREANYVAQV
+1549 
-1559 SSTKYESLAAAIEA
+1559 
-1573 AGRNATVTLLADT
+1573 
-1586 RENVTIDKAMTLDLN
+1586 
-1601 GHTLNGGTEKG
+1601 
-1612 KPALTITARPVTIK
+1612 
-1626 DSSEAQNGTIMRED
+1626 
-1640 TAENSGVSSHY
+1640 
-1651 VIDVQ
+1651 
-1656 GNGWLTFE
+1656 
-1664 GGNVKNGSGVVGVK
+1664 
-1678 GASLVRV
+1678 
-1685 GDDSVAKQ
+1685 
-1693 PGLVINGGT
+1693 
-1702 FTQDNFIVIKVDRG
+1702 
-1716 YLKLNGGT
+1716 
-1724 LNSANSYAVE
+1724 
-1734 NWYNANIKG
+1734 
-1743 GTVNGDVAA
+1743 
-1752 WTYSGGT
+1752 
-1759 NSFLTIEGG
+1759 
-1768 AINGNVTSVNYGNA
+1768 
-1782 ENRTA
+1782 
-1787 KVSITGGTVNGEL
+1787 
-1800 DTRSYDPATNELT
+1800 
-1813 SIDDAAKATIKVTSG
+1813 
-1828 TFSKD
+1828 
-1833 PSTYVV
+1833 
-1839 EDSAVKANEDGTFG
+1839 
-1853 VEKAYLAKVGDTS
+1853 
-1866 YYTMKEAFEAQTAS
+1866 
-1880 GAPIV
+1880 
-1885 MLRDYTTGS
+1885 
-1894 PFRSGSINRTVDL
+1894 
-1907 NGHTWTCTGTDA
+1907 
-1919 NSAAFEINNSNVT
+1919 
-1932 LTVKSGKVV
+1932 
-1941 SSQLVGLIPSAIG
+1941 
-1954 GTITYDNSGL
+1954 
-1964 VFESVEMKTTAHS
+1964 
-1977 GIETNGNNKNNT
+1977 
-1989 VTLKNSTLNVPNG
+1989 
-2002 FGIYFPSSGTLNI
+2002 
-2015 ENSII
+2015 
-2020 NAKTMGVQVCSGS
+2020 
-2033 LNINDGSEITVTGDP
+2033 
-2048 VEKTENDGAIQD
+2048 
-2060 GAAISIVNRTGYKGL
+2060 
-2075 DKIKVTGGTFTA
+2075 
-2087 KTGNDAIKAY
+2087 
-2097 DWNNTNRTE
+2097 
-2106 DEWAEAGT
+2106 
-2114 YIAVSGGTF
+2114 VSGGTF

-2429 YVAAPN
+2429 YVATKD
-2435 ESGMYKVE
+2435 ESGMYKVA
-2443 KANPVAEI
+2443 KADPVAEI
-2451 NGVKYDT
+2451 DGVKYDT

-2492 TIDLNGHDITG
+2492 TIDLNGHNITG

-2626 GTSFVPTGY
+2626 GTSFVPDGY

-2652 VAEYNGT
+2652 VAEYNGN

-2679 VVTLLGDL
+2679 VVTLLGNL

-2712 TGEGCRALQIN
+2712 TGENCRALQIN

-2736 TGIINSSSVIRIGS
+2736 TGIADSKSVIRIGS
-2750 NEDAYSG
+2750 DDTTYSG
-2757 VQPQLYMRNGAKVL
+2757 SNPMLYMRNGAKVL

-2778 TIFGSK
+2778 TIFGSA
-2784 TVSEQLT
+2784 TVSETLT

-2848 TVQGNAS
+2848 DIQGGTIT
-2855 VSGKGG
+2855 GKGG
-2861 IQMCSGTLDISY
+2861 IQMCSGTLNIS

-2884 DHETGAAGPIYDVAA
+2884 NHETGASGPIYDIAA

-2921 ITAVDGEVIHAY
+2921 VTANEGEVIHAY
-2933 TWSSGAESEWAE
+2933 TWSSNAESEWAD
-2945 AGDNINVSGG
+2945 AGKNINVSGG
-2955 TYSKDFK
+2955 TYSKTFN
-2962 EAYLAADCTLVP
+2962 EAYLAAGCTLVDGE
-2974 NGDTTYTVKQEPV
+2974 NGTYTVEQKPV

-2992 TQYTSLAQALQD
+2992 TQYTSLPQAILD
-3004 ARNAGGGEVKLLKD
+3004 ANNSEAGGTVKLLD
-3018 VTQTTSSLDIGKV
+3018 NVTLTRNLGIGGSAPV
-3031 TLDLNTKTLTLDGG
+3031 TLDLDKKTLTLNG
-3045 AQLYT
+3045 AQIYT
-3050 SNAATIKNGT
+3050 QGSATVTINNGT
-3060 IKRTDEPTSG
+3060 IKRIDTPTSG
-3070 NANDFAIQVMSG
+3070 SPNNFAIQVMSG
-3082 SSLTLGTTSADTV
+3082 SSLTLGATSADTV

-3101 GVYNVGGTLTV
+3101 GVYNAGGTLTV
-3112 GHANITTDGWSV
+3112 SHATITTDGWSI
-3124 AVDDSASKTGVV
+3124 AVNDSASKTGVV
-3136 TIGEGAVITSKTGN
+3136 TIGEGAVITSQNGN
-3150 CISTR
+3150 CISTM
-3155 VGSKPNVTITGGQLT
+3155 VNSKPNVTITGGQLT

-3198 SSAEGSEAAAVY
+3198 SSVEGSTAAAVY
-3210 QKNGTVKISGSATNL
+3210 QKNGTVKISGTTAEL
-3225 LGNKALVV
+3225 QGNKALVV
-3233 QTGDGSTGTMVTE
+3233 QAGDGSTGTMITE
-3246 LSGGTYSTKPEE
+3246 LSGGTYSTKPEDT
-3258 AWVVNGYRAIE
+3258 WVVDGYRAID
-3269 NTDGSFTV
+3269 NTDGSYTV
-3277 VEGKFTVQVTS
+3277 EEGKFTVQVTS

-3347 YHPTADCTLIA
+3347 YKPTADCTLIA

-3399 TVRFEG
+3399 TVTFAG

-3480 GCTFTRWSMTE
+3480 GCTFTGWSMTE
-3491 QEIQAA
+3491 QKIQAA

-3521 TVRYPDDTKE
+3521 TVLYPDDTKE

-3660 YEYEGNNTA
+3660 YVYEGNNTA

-3694 LKNSSGTIEY
+3694 LKNSSGAMEY
-3704 VYSDNILSGNYSNLA
+3704 VYSDNILSGNYSGLA

>member
-53 NTENAG
+53 NTENTG
-59 ELESTG
+59 KLESTG

-73 GNKAET
+73 GNEGETSVT

-367 ITGGTFSG
+367 ISGGTFSG

-381 YLAEG
+381 YLADG
-386 KTLDKSGT
+386 KTLDASGN
-394 VIDEV
+394 VVDKAPEV
-399 ASTKP
+399 KP

-410 GYDTLEEAIAAAQ
+410 GYDTLAAAIAAAES
-423 DGDTVTL
+423 GATVKL
-430 LADVEE
+430 LADVNE

-504 GTMTIESGNV
+504 GTMTIESGTV

-577 SNHSAIQNWFEAN
+577 SNHSAIQNWFEAD
-590 ITGGEIKGQLWTDA
+590 ITGGEINGQLWTDA
-604 YTAGVSDGKTKIG
+604 YTAGGSNGKTKIG

-632 NSVAPTL
+632 NSVAPKL
-639 EIAGGKLDVT
+639 EITGGKLNVT
-649 NWKITDAAA
+649 NWRITGAAA
-658 NVGAKPAISG
+658 AVGAKPAVSG
-668 GTFKAAVPA
+668 GTFTAEVPA
-677 DYLADGFEIKESTD
+677 DYLADGFEIKQNSD
-691 ASGNTTYGVEKAASY
+691 GSYGVEKAASY
-706 VAMIGEQSYATLQAA
+706 VAKIDEQSYATLQAA
-721 FDAAKTGDTVTLL
+721 FDAANAGQTITLLDDVNLTSAQAISKQLTIDLNGKTISSTAYQTITVNSGADLTVTDSAGGGKIANEYKGSSNPATIYLNAAGTKFTLESGTIESDPNKTSLQSVAINSENSKACEVNIKGGSVTVPKAATKGRAIVASTNSMTLNISGGTIAGGLHGVDAYSGSTVNITGGTITARVEDTGEIKEAYGMRLIGTANVTVAGGTITGVKMDDNGYKPDVPNVTLKSGTINGSFYYISKGTITFTVAENADIVLANDSAAKFLPDTVKLVQNADGTYGIKAGTYVAQVGSTKYETLQEAINATVTGDTVTLL
-734 SDITLTEQV
+734 ADVDLGSSVSFYNKKDTSVCNLTFDLNGHTITSAIGDNGTVLAAREGLVIKNGAIVNTSESTNKKTSAICVTSKGTTTIENVTVTSKVSGVYICQLTSTGAEVVNVESGTFISGEYGVYIANPKGSTTKSPVETLNINGGTINGTHTGVYAKGAESGSRNAVVNV
-743 NITKALDGLT
+743 NITAGTVSSVGVYGAKEEQPVNLT
-753 LDGNGKTITC
+753 V
-763 ATTNDPSKSGGSA
+763 SGG
-776 LYFGNADQHLYC
+776 
-788 TGIKIKDLT
+788 T
-797 MTGTA
+797 
-802 RFAIFLCGGTTTEFT
+802 
-817 NVNIS
+817 IS
-822 GNYYI
+822 
-827 AVNLYGTHGAT
+827 
-838 MTNCNISNS
+838 
-847 TTGTDKY
+847 DKLH
-854 ISGIWSNVSSAN
+854 IDN
-866 PLKLV
+866 
-871 NSTVDVITINTYT
+871 
-884 TANKLEPKIF
+884 
-894 VMDGS
+894 
-899 EAEIHTF
+899 
-906 DDGSVS
+906 
-912 GNKKLCVS
+912 
-920 TESTGTYTIKEYDET
+920 
-935 TSTWV
+935 
-940 EVKDYVAEVNGT
+940 
-952 GYATLAAAYAAAEDG
+952 
-967 ATVTL
+967 
-972 LADTTE
+972 
-978 DVTINKNITLDL
+978 L
-990 GGKTLTNTNTGKA
+990 GGKALVTGGA
-1003 TLTIAKGATA
+1003 VKGAVT
-1013 TVKNGS
+1013 
-1019 VVGGSSYYTI
+1019 
-1029 QNNGT
+1029 NN
-1034 ATLEGV
+1034 
-1040 TATAG
+1040 
-1045 NTGSSMIDN
+1045 
-1054 WGTLTIESGTYE
+1054 GTLTI
-1066 GGLNVVK
+1066 
-1073 SEEGSTLTIN
+1073 
-1083 GGKFTL
+1083 
-1089 EYATEGYTGVVFA
+1089 
-1102 YGNTTITGGEFIQ
+1102 
-1115 NLTTTGRWNHP
+1115 
-1126 TVILT
+1126 
-1131 GVVEGYTAITRV
+1131 
-1143 TGGHFVNKM
+1143 
-1152 SGESIFRGAG
+1152 
-1162 KGTSDNFEVSG
+1162 SG
-1173 GTFNKSVP
+1173 GTFNGDLTNKTNGSITITGGTFATKP
-1181 DSFFKEGY
+1181 NETYLADGY
-1189 FAQKNTDGTYGVGGP
+1189 VFATNGDGTYGV
-1204 AVAKV
+1204 
-1209 NSAEGYNTL
+1209 T
-1218 AEAIAAAKAGETVT
+1218 
-1232 LLQNVTVDKPIIVGK
+1232 
-1247 AITLDLGGKTLTSTW
+1247 
-1262 AMPSDASGAD
+1262 
-1272 RYALVN
+1272 
-1278 NAKMTLTNGTF
+1278 
-1289 AAGEA
+1289 
-1294 RAIGAYAGLTLNNVT
+1294 
-1309 VSQTLTGG
+1309 
-1317 HACVAFCKDGAT
+1317 
-1329 YTIKDSTINGAYA
+1329 
-1342 VANFANN
+1342 
-1349 ATIKIT
+1349 
-1355 GSELNGSGCGLYHN
+1355 
-1369 GSNYG
+1369 
-1374 LELTV
+1374 
-1379 RATTIN
+1379 
-1385 GSLDGAIGNENDP
+1385 
-1398 SGVYISGSTATVEK
+1398 
-1412 GGMQFAS
+1412 
-1419 FTNCTIKGATAIEV
+1419 
-1433 KYTNLKLD
+1433 
-1441 KCTVEA
+1441 
-1447 TAKTPSYSKNNNG
+1447 
-1460 MTALGFAVVSTDNSK
+1460 
-1475 DGVTPVPAG
+1475 AG
-1484 TVTITGKGNYTGL
+1484 TV
-1497 VGLGALEGVK
+1497 
-1507 ETYTG
+1507 
-1512 FADGTIKV
+1512 
-1520 FGGTFDSAVMPEY
+1520 
-1533 CADGFV
+1533 
-1539 PTQNDDGTYG
+1539 
-1549 VREANYVAQV
+1549 YVAAIGEN
-1559 SSTKYESLAAAIEA
+1559 KYTSLQAAIEA
-1573 AGRNATVTLLADT
+1573 ATRNATVKLLADT
-1586 RENVTIDKAMTLDLN
+1586 RENVTISTPYLTLDLN
-1601 GHTLNGGTEKG
+1601 GFTLNGSTGER
-1612 KPALTITARPVTIK
+1612 KPALTVTARVTVK
-1626 DSSEAQNGTIMRED
+1626 DSSENQTGTIMRED

-1656 GNGWLTFE
+1656 GDGWLTFE
-1664 GGNVKNGSGVVGVK
+1664 SGNVKNNSGIVGVT

-1685 GDDSVAKQ
+1685 GDDSVAKY
-1693 PGLVINGGT
+1693 PGLNIKGGT

-1716 YLKLNGGT
+1716 DLFLNGGT
-1724 LNSANSYAVE
+1724 LNSAHSYAIE
-1734 NWYNANIKG
+1734 DWHRATIKG
-1743 GTVNGDVAA
+1743 GTVNGTVAA
-1752 WTYSGGT
+1752 WTYSGGL
-1759 NSFLTIEGG
+1759 NSDLTISGG
-1768 AINGNVTSVNYGNA
+1768 TINGDVTSVNYGNA
-1782 ENRTA
+1782 EDKVA
-1787 KVSITGGTVNGEL
+1787 KVSITGGTITGEL
-1800 DTRSYDPATNELT
+1800 DTRSYDPKTGELT
-1813 SIDDAAKATIKVTSG
+1813 SIDDAAKATIKVTGG
-1828 TFSKD
+1828 TFDKD
-1833 PSTYVV
+1833 PTKYVV
-1839 EDSAVKANEDGTFG
+1839 EDSAVNQNADGTFG
-1853 VEKAYLAKVGDTS
+1853 VAKAYLAKVGKTS
-1866 YYTMKEAFEAQTAS
+1866 YYTMDEARKAQSTS
-1880 GAPIV
+1880 GEDIV
-1885 MLRDYTTGS
+1885 LLRDYTTGS
-1894 PFRSGSINRTVDL
+1894 PFRSGISARVVDL
-1907 NGHTWTCTGTDA
+1907 NGYTWTCTGKDA
-1919 NSAAFEINNSNVT
+1919 NSAAFEISNHDAM
-1932 LTVKSGKVV
+1932 LTVKNGKVV
-1941 SSQLVGLIPSAIG
+1941 SSQLVGLIPSAMD
-1954 GTITYDNSGL
+1954 GTITYDNSSL
-1964 VFESVEMKTTAHS
+1964 VFDGVEMSTTAHS
-1977 GIETNGNNKNNT
+1977 GIETNGNNTNDT

-2002 FGIYFPSSGTLNI
+2002 FGIYFPSSGTLTI
-2015 ENSII
+2015 DKSTI
-2020 NAKTMGVQVCSGS
+2020 NAKTMGVQVCAGS
-2033 LNINDGSEITVTGDP
+2033 LNINAGSGITVTGDEVP
-2048 VEKTENDGAIQD
+2048 KTENDGAIQD

-2075 DKIKVTGGTFTA
+2075 DKIEVTGGTFTA

-2097 DWNNTNRTE
+2097 DWANNTATDFTAN
-2106 DEWAEAGT
+2106 DKVF
-2114 YIAVSGGTF
+2114 VSGGTF

-2240 VSTNNVAVAVG
+2240 ESTNNVAVAVG

-2314 NGTFIGSITTPGYIA
+2314 NGTFIGGIVTEGYIA

-2344 GTFNITNG
+2344 GTFNITDG
-2352 AGIVARAGTVKVTSG
+2352 AGIVARAGTVKVTDG
-2367 TFNCT
+2367 TFNCGNGQT
-2372 GDGTG
+2372 MG

-2383 NTVPCA
+2383 NQVPNA

-2397 NYPALTDASQI
+2397 NYPALTESSQI
-2408 LVSGGSFSTDPA
+2408 LVSRGSFSTDPA
-2420 ANGATLAAG
+2420 ANGATLADG
-2429 YVAAPN
+2429 YVATKD
-2435 ESGMYKVE
+2435 ESGMYKVA
-2443 KANPVAEI
+2443 KADPVAEI
-2451 NGVKYDT
+2451 DGVKYDT
-2458 LSQAIAA
+2458 LSQAITA
-2465 LEDKGGTIK
+2465 LEDKSGTIK

-2492 TIDLNGHDITG
+2492 TIDLNGHNITG
-2503 SGAEGV
+2503 SGTEGV

-2525 ITAVENNKAAIAVQV
+2525 ITAVEKNKAAIAVQV
-2540 FSEKAKVTLEGG
+2540 YSENAKVTLEGG
-2552 TYKQQITNKDDPH
+2552 TYKQQITNANDPQ
-2565 FDLIYVYYGTAEIK
+2565 FDLIYVYYGTAEIT
-2579 GGTYEGFTPAWTLN
+2579 GGTYEGATPAWTLN
-2593 CRDDSYKA
+2593 CRDENYKA
-2601 GTAHITVTGGTFVG
+2601 GTAHITVTGGTFKG

-2626 GTSFVPTGY
+2626 GTSFVPDGY
-2635 VPKANGDGS
+2635 IPKANGDGS

-2652 VAEYNGT
+2652 VAEYDGT
-2659 KYTSLQEAINAASQK
+2659 KYETLQKAIDAASQK

-2687 TITETVNFAKQY
+2687 TITETVNFANVKAS
-2699 GGSVL
+2699 SVL
-2704 LNLGGYTL
+2704 LDLGGHTL

-2757 VQPQLYMRNGAKVL
+2757 VSPLLYMRKGAKVL
-2771 APVSYGV
+2771 APDSYGV

-2784 TVSEQLT
+2784 TVSEKLT
-2791 VAGNASIEATGPSPA
+2791 VAGNASIVATGDSPA
-2806 ISGQGGQAYHVDGKG
+2806 ISGNGDKAYHVDGKG
-2821 TKVIITGNAVVSATN
+2821 TQITITGNAVVSATN

-2848 TVQGNAS
+2848 KIQNSAT

-3004 ARNAGGGEVKLLKD
+3004 ARNADGGEVKLLKD
-3018 VTQTTSSLDIGKV
+3018 VTQTTYSLDIGKV
-3031 TLDLNTKTLTLDGG
+3031 TLNLNRQTLTLDGG

-3050 SNAATIKNGT
+3050 SGDATINNGT
-3060 IKRTDEPTSG
+3060 IKRIDTPTSG

-3082 SSLTLGTTSADTV
+3082 SSLTLGATSADTV

-3101 GVYNVGGTLTV
+3101 GVYNAGGTLTV
-3112 GHANITTDGWSV
+3112 SHAVITTDGWSI
-3124 AVDDSASKTGVV
+3124 AVNDSKTKTGEV

-3150 CISTR
+3150 CIGTR
-3155 VGSKPNVTITGGQLT
+3155 VNSKPNVTITGGQLT
-3170 SNGTNWDAGVIYWA
+3170 SDGTNWGAGVIYWA

-3198 SSAEGSEAAAVY
+3198 SAEGSTAAAVY
-3210 QKNGTVKISGSATNL
+3210 QKNGTVKISGSSTKL
-3225 LGNKALVV
+3225 LGSNALVV
-3233 QTGDGSTGTMVTE
+3233 QTGEGSTGTMITE

-3269 NTDGSFTV
+3269 NTDGTFTV
-3277 VEGKFTVQVTS
+3277 EEAKYVIKVTS
-3288 RTVSSD
+3288 CIEGTDQTVA
-3294 TPVANVSGGGE
+3294 TPTGGGMYCE
-3305 TTYEVGTTVTAASLS
+3305 GEKVTVATNAVAGFKFLGWYDGATLLDTHMTYEHTVT
-3320 GYTFKG
+3320 G
-3326 WYLEKYTDDNS
+3326 
-3337 TLVKTDLSFT
+3337 
-3347 YHPTADCTLIA
+3347 DCTLIA
-3358 VYEPISGAKF
+3358 KYTAVSGGTF
-3368 YLTVNASEFTVGE
+3368 RLEVNASKFTVDE
-3381 SAVYDSYMHDQV
+3381 KPKMRYVDMRIN
-3393 AAGESV
+3393 AATEVVVEYTGND
-3399 TVRFEG
+3399 
-3405 KENFLYWVNASRKVV
+3405 KFLYWINGSNNVV
-3420 SISKEYTFIMG
+3420 STEAKITLVAVGNFKLTAVVESTELGSDYAYVIFKNAFVKGQSLSADYYTSSDTIVFPSTPVYVGRTFKYWGTEVNGEIVEATQAVISDLIKNGATTVIIAPVYESNGTYTVKVNYVDTEGNSLKDTLTISGIGTGLMQYVTADEKIDELTFSHWEIG
-3431 SETTLTAVYGKT
+3431 GKNVGTNKTYAALSRTNGDVVALTAVYVTEGTVTKPENVLTIAATGANIEGGK
-3443 REAQATVVFMS
+3443 
-3454 DSDQIITSKAY
+3454 Y
-3465 KSGTA
+3465 KL
-3470 IQFPTPPIKM
+3470 
-3480 GCTFTRWSMTE
+3480 TFTANYSIDENATIKKGGILFSNKDIAEDIFTINNTSLMCTE
-3491 QEIQAA
+3491 WDGD
-3497 IAASNNGVIVV
+3497 IAQSGARNGVINYS
-3508 KACYTDPSTPYTV
+3508 KETTRIYARAYITLADGTV
-3521 TVRYPDDTKE
+3521 
-3531 EYSGMVGKTV
+3531 
-3541 TLTAKEISGKI
+3541 I
-3552 FSYWTDSENNV
+3552 
-3563 LGYAKTL
+3563 
-3570 MLAPSGSI
+3570 
-3578 TVKAVYSD
+3578 YSD
-3586 TAVEAKPVITMTAV
+3586 IVN
-3600 EAGEVGTGYY
+3600 
-3610 VISFTATRAVPEGYT
+3610 ATYSEI
-3625 VVKQGILYSVDSQCS
+3625 VK
-3640 GEGAKD
+3640 K
-3646 YMKLTDEGSVPAGI
+3646 
-3660 YEYEGNNTA
+3660 
-3669 LSGVTRFNAKTGAV
+3669 
-3683 DRTIYG
+3683 
-3689 RGYMV
+3689 
-3694 LKNSSGTIEY
+3694 
-3704 VYSDNILSGNYSNLA
+3704 
-3719 NIGG
+3719 